1 MLGRMGAQHL
11 LCLQMAEYDKFGM
24 FQDENSLDM
33 RDLQLAR
40 SMLFKTPY
48 SHPLKPPMAPSA
60 PFGLRGVPYGAFRD
74 AAFADL
80 IGVEN
85 GFICSLL
92 KYRYR
97 QTPAVQDMQLK
108 HITFLIWHSQNC
120 WDYTLGSPWPKTP
133 LEQYNMIGRIICD
146 LGHAVTLGY

>member
-1 MLGRMGAQHL
+1 MLGKIGAQHL
-11 LCLQMAEYDKFGM
+11 LCLQIAEYDEFGR
-24 FQDENSLDM
+24 FQDESSLDM

-40 SMLFKTPY
+40 SKLFETSY

-60 PFGLRGVPYGAFRD
+60 PFTRGGVPYRAFRD

-92 KYRYR
+92 KYRNK
-97 QTPAVQDMQLK
+97 QAPAIQDMQLE
-108 HITFLIWHSQNC
+108 HITSLIWHSQTC
-120 WDYTLGSPWPKTP
+120 WDWTLMAPWPKTP
-133 LEQYNMIGRIICD
+133 LEQYNMIGRIILD